1 MRLIHTASLNPRR
14 NARNIQPRK
23 MIAGRD
29 DGGDQADGT
38 AAACPS
44 VPRGPVDGGYS
55 AAFEELEHG
64 GVAVVGMAD
73 GEAAAGDGEAGPAD
87 WGGGG
92 YGVDGWCVGVCG
104 RGGRDWG
111 LLWELEGEGSIVE
124 VGLFG
129 CGFTSPDFNV

>member
-14 NARNIQPRK
+14 NARDIQPRK
-23 MIAGRD
+23 TIAGRD

-38 AAACPS
+38 AAARPG
-44 VPRGPVDGGYS
+44 VPRGPVGGGHG

-92 YGVDGWCVGVCG
+92 GGVGGWWVGFRG
-104 RGGRDWG
+104 RG
-111 LLWELEGEGSIVE
+111 
-124 VGLFG
+124 
-129 CGFTSPDFNV
+129 